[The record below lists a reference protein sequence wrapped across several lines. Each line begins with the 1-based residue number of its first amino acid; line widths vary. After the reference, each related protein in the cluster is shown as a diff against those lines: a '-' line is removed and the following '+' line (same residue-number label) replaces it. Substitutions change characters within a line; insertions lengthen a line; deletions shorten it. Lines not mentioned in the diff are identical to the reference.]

1 MKIHS
6 IVVIVIS
13 VLLFSCGNSPE
24 KEVKKVVEKKK
35 KQKTEIA
42 ALVQPPIFELN
53 PAFETIEVN
62 VSQGGVFTVPNTS
75 GSKIVVPKNI
85 FVDEKRNPIVG
96 KVEIKYRE
104 FHDAVDIFLAG
115 IPMDYD
121 AAKMTKRFETAG
133 MFDIRAF
140 SNGKEVFLDSGKVM
154 KVIIGSNIEGND
166 YHQFKLDE
174 KLTRNWHYVGEN
186 NSKPNK
192 EKKKIIAALHKKVK
206 ATKIPL
212 SPGHFAFNYL
222 SVLDVYLKDD
232 EKLILKS
239 KKDEGIELKI
249 KKYGV
254 EWKNFFNYESITF
267 NGNVYLASLMIWKK
281 ITEKE
286 FPAWANSAET
296 KITLK
301 ENNNY
306 NIEFFKKGSG
316 KVSYE
321 IQAVMPLKSIL
332 QFSPEYWKKEYD
344 KAFAEVMKSES
355 EKLRTMADVYR
366 TFEFNQMGIYN
377 SDRLMKDSLNVQIMA
392 DVKFDREVGDI
403 KNIVICYVGGDGKS
417 LIKFPYDLWTNMTLV
432 PDNNAKLFA
441 LLPDN
446 YIALFDSEKYRKIDF
461 KAIRKSGEKPRMTLE
476 FTTVKKITSDE
487 EMKEI
492 VLGNYKPSL

>member
-1 MKIHS
+1 MKIKTLLLLL
-6 IVVIVIS
+6 IS
-13 VLLFSCGNSPE
+13 VIAFSCAESPM
-24 KEVKKVVEKKK
+24 KENKTVAKKKKK

-42 ALVQPPIFELN
+42 ALVQPPIKELN
-53 PAFETIEVN
+53 PVFESIEVD
-62 VSQGGVFTVPNTS
+62 VAQGGNFIIPNTT
-75 GSKIVVPKNI
+75 GSKLIIPKNI
-85 FVDEKRNPIVG
+85 FVDEKRKLIKG

-121 AAKMTKRFETAG
+121 AAGMLKRFETAG

-140 SNGKEVFLDSGKVM
+140 SEGKEVFIDSGKVM
-154 KVIIGSNIEGND
+154 KVIMGSNTNGNN
-166 YHQFKLDE
+166 YRKFKLDE
-174 KLTRNWHYVGEN
+174 KGTRNWHYVGE
-186 NSKPNK
+186 SDPKPSK
-192 EKKKIIAALHKKVK
+192 EKRNLIASLHKKVK

-212 SPGHFAFNYL
+212 APGHFAFNYL
-222 SVLDVYLKDD
+222 SVLDVFLKDD

-239 KKDEGIELKI
+239 KKDQGIELKI

-254 EWKNFFNYESITF
+254 EWQNFYNYESITF

-281 ITEKE
+281 ITEKD
-286 FPAWANSAET
+286 FPAWANSGET
-296 KITLK
+296 KITWI
-301 ENNNY
+301 ENNIY
-306 NIEFFKKGSG
+306 TLDFTKKGFG
-316 KVSYE
+316 KATYE
-321 IQAVMPLKSIL
+321 IQAVMPLKSLL

-377 SDRLMKDSLNVQIMA
+377 YDKLMKDSLNVQIVA

-417 LIKFPYDLWTNMTLV
+417 LIKFPYELWTNMTLV
-432 PDNNAKLFA
+432 PDNNARMFA
-441 LLPDN
+441 LLPEN
-446 YIALFDSEKYRKIDF
+446 FIALLDSEKYRKINF
-461 KAIRKSGEKPRMTLE
+461 KEIRKSGDKPKITLE
-476 FTTVKKITSDE
+476 FTTTKKITSDE

-492 VLGNYKPSL
+492 VLGKKNS